1 MGSDPMP
8 GDAWDA
14 DVTLD
19 TVSITGTRDG
29 LPDAS
34 PKVTESPSSS
44 EVGKAHYMA
53 KGDRLATLETDRMVR
68 DTPLYLTRVGVVQL
82 ESGLRSKDSRAVRWG
97 TSEQGSEYSDPSS
110 SVYPT
115 ASPVRRGE
123 WGNRPVTI

>member
-1 MGSDPMP
+1 MP

-68 DTPLYLTRVGVVQL
+68 DTPFYLTRVGIVQL
-82 ESGLRSKDSRAVRWG
+82 ESGLRSKDSRV
-97 TSEQGSEYSDPSS
+97 
-110 SVYPT
+110 
-115 ASPVRRGE
+115 VRRRVVGKVPIEATRWRPTLLQARFGGGSGE
-123 WGNRPVTI
+123 TGP